1 MTATSAVS
9 PQLNMRPPL
18 NKERPLRVAYVMQNA
33 GNDLSADVGQAIL
46 IKHKIRG
53 LQKAGHDVSI
63 FRLRGRSVVKIDDLN
78 NLAQANTVPLGFS
91 NTRSFKFAESGVRR
105 LQREL
110 KLPYFAFIDSFRF
123 YEACSRFLA
132 DYDVCHEY
140 GGLFSLGAALACRRL
155 RIPYVLTVEADAL
168 LENAVRGTP
177 LRGIHAAVATREA
190 RITYRLAHRIVTV
203 SEPARQHLINHWQVE
218 AGKIVVMPNG
228 VDTAL
233 FHPDYDPRPI
243 RAELGLGNAPVVGFV
258 GGFQAWH
265 GLDRLVTSFAQVL
278 REVPEAQLL
287 LVGDGPIRAQ
297 IEKQAAA
304 LGIDTAVKITGF
316 IPQARVPQMLA
327 AIDVAVLPYPRLPQE
342 LWFSPLKLYEY
353 MAMGKAIVASGT
365 GQLAQV
371 IRSGD
376 NGLLVSS
383 EDEAA
388 FTRGLIALLQAPQE
402 RQRLGSNARQQVLTQ
417 HSWGQYIESLETVY
431 RTVLSR

>member
-1 MTATSAVS
+1 MIATSAVS
-9 PQLNMRPPL
+9 DNPNMRPSLP
-18 NKERPLRVAYVMQNA
+18 KEQPLRVAYVMQNA
-33 GNDLSADVGQAIL
+33 GNDLSEDVGQAIL

-53 LQKAGHDVSI
+53 LQQAGHDVSI

-78 NLAQANTVPLGFS
+78 DMAHVSTIPLGFS
-91 NTRSFKFAESGVRR
+91 NSGLFKFAESGVRR

-132 DYDVCHEY
+132 DYDLCHEY

-155 RIPYVLTVEADAL
+155 RIPYVLTAEADAL

-177 LRGIHAAVATREA
+177 LRGIHAAVAKREA
-190 RITYRLAHRIVTV
+190 RVTYRLANKIVTV
-203 SEPARQHLINHWQVE
+203 SEPARQHLIKHWQVD
-218 AGKIVVMPNG
+218 ADKIVVMPNG
-228 VDTAL
+228 VDTEL
-233 FHPDYDPRPI
+233 FHPHYDPNPV

-265 GLDRLVTSFAQVL
+265 GLDRLISSFSHIL
-278 REVPEAQLL
+278 REVPDARLL
-287 LVGDGPIRAQ
+287 LVGDGPIRSQ
-297 IEKQAAA
+297 IERQAAA
-304 LGIDTAVKITGF
+304 LGIQTAVTITGF

-353 MAMGKAIVASGT
+353 MAAGKAIVASGT

-371 IRSGD
+371 IRSGH
-376 NGLLVSS
+376 NGLLVGS
-383 EDEAA
+383 DDNAA
-388 FTRGLIALLQAPQE
+388 FTRSLVALLQAPQE
-402 RQRLGSNARQQVLTQ
+402 RQRLGDNARQQVLEQ
-417 HSWGQYIESLETVY
+417 HSWKQYIDSLEAVY
-431 RTVLSR
+431 HAVLSK